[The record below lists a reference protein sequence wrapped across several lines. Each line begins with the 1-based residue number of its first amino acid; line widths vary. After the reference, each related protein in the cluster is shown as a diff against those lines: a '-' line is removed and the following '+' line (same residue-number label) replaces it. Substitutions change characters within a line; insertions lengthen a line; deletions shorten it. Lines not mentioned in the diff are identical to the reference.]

1 MKGSTLVEISSAVIP
16 YINILCYNVYCFYKN
31 LRWENKAQRGCDELQ
46 VTQLISGRVG
56 TSLQPGFPKLRPD
69 RETMEKKKKT
79 TTKEST
85 ERDKIPEM
93 IQGQEGVQT
102 HTCYILWC

>member
-1 MKGSTLVEISSAVIP
+1 MFTVFTKTSGGKIRLREGVMSSKSHSSLVGELGLAFNQDSQ
-16 YINILCYNVYCFYKN
+16 N
-31 LRWENKAQRGCDELQ
+31 LDQTGKQW
-46 VTQLISGRVG
+46 
-56 TSLQPGFPKLRPD
+56 
-69 RETMEKKKKT
+69 KKKKK